1 MILVI
6 DDEPGITELLTDI
19 LEYAGH
25 PVMIANDA
33 ESAMEFIQLYRPVV
47 VLVDLMMPSVDGLSL
62 AMTLRHNPRTRSV
75 PLIAMSASTSAL
87 EMAGDKGDFD
97 ATIRKPFDNDA
108 LVSVV
113 ERFTAVT
120 S

>member
-25 PVMIANDA
+25 PVTIANDA
-33 ESAMEFIQLYRPVV
+33 QAAMEFIHLYCPAV
-47 VLVDLMMPSVDGLSL
+47 VLIDLMMPSLDGLSL
-62 AMTLRHNPRTRSV
+62 AMTLKHNPRTRSV

-87 EMAGDKGDFD
+87 DLASAKGDFD
-97 ATIRKPFDNDA
+97 ATIRKPFDNDS
-108 LVSVV
+108 LVSLV
-113 ERFTAVT
+113 ERFTPVA